1 MLGLDK
7 GSNKFTAKPVGSAEQ
22 GGWDTKNSTGGTEN
36 IILKK
41 RQRKGGKL
49 MNTKSKN
56 TFFMLGFIAIMACTV
71 TASAQDKPADN
82 MQIIIEKVRT
92 DKKLIIADNMQ
103 LTESEAKGFWPV
115 YKQYQDELFLIRVR
129 TSKLINDYR
138 NAYNNN
144 SITNDIARTLLDE
157 YMNIETLTLKLRKA
171 YLPKFREVLPES
183 KVARYYQ
190 IENKIQ
196 AALYYEF
203 AAGIPLMKTDK

>member
-1 MLGLDK
+1 M
-7 GSNKFTAKPVGSAEQ
+7 
-22 GGWDTKNSTGGTEN
+22 N
-36 IILKK
+36 IIKK
-41 RQRKGGKL
+41 NKL
-49 MNTKSKN
+49 LWVGVVVMMTC
-56 TFFMLGFIAIMACTV
+56 AV
-71 TASAQDKPADN
+71 TATAQDKPANN

-92 DKKLIIADNMQ
+92 DKKLIVADNMQ

-129 TSKLINDYR
+129 TSKLINDYW

-196 AALYYEF
+196 AGRSYEF
-203 AAGIPLMKTDK
+203 AAGIPLMKTDN

>member
-1 MLGLDK
+1 
-7 GSNKFTAKPVGSAEQ
+7 
-22 GGWDTKNSTGGTEN
+22 
-36 IILKK
+36 
-41 RQRKGGKL
+41 

-56 TFFMLGFIAIMACTV
+56 KFFMLGFMAIMAWTV

-92 DKKLIIADNMQ
+92 DKKLIVADNMQ

-171 YLPKFREVLPES
+171 YLPKFREVLPEP

>member
-1 MLGLDK
+1 M
-7 GSNKFTAKPVGSAEQ
+7 
-22 GGWDTKNSTGGTEN
+22 N
-36 IILKK
+36 IIKK
-41 RQRKGGKL
+41 NKL
-49 MNTKSKN
+49 LWVGVVVMMTC
-56 TFFMLGFIAIMACTV
+56 AV
-71 TASAQDKPADN
+71 TATAQDKPADN

-92 DKKLIIADNMQ
+92 DKKLIVADNMQ
-103 LTESEAKGFWPV
+103 LTESEAKGFWRV

-196 AALYYEF
+196 AGLYYEF